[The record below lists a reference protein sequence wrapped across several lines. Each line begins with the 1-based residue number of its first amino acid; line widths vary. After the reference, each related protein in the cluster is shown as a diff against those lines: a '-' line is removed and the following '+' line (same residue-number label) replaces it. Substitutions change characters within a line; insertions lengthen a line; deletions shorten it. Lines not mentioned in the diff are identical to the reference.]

1 MRLID
6 IMKKFTDALPP
17 EDTNLI
23 VCNITHKADDRE
35 FEQARF
41 FKKGSLLKHE
51 YRANGTNEMERFFD
65 QLINEPTA
73 WEEAPETGYYILIY
87 CPAEERVKW
96 HLSRIKPLDSL
107 YVILDPSD
115 IPAT

>member
-6 IMKKFTDALPP
+6 IMKKFTDVLPP
-17 EDTNLI
+17 EDVDLI
-23 VCNITHKADDRE
+23 ICNITDDPDGRE
-35 FEQARF
+35 FERARF

-51 YRANGTNEMERFFD
+51 YRSTGRDEMERFLD
-65 QLINEPTA
+65 QLVNEPSA
-73 WEEAPETGYYILIY
+73 WEQAPETGYYILIY

-107 YVILDPSD
+107 YVILDPAD
-115 IPAT
+115 IPA